1 MARAARTRIFV
12 PGPLA
17 ADAEIDLP
25 REAAHHLV
33 AVLRAR
39 RGDAVT
45 LFDGRGGEYA
55 AEIVGLERRAARC
68 LVGAFDAVER
78 EAEIHVTLYQAL
90 ARGTKMDLVVQKAT
104 ELGAAGVVPFVAA
117 RSNVR
122 LEPAKARERVEH
134 WRRVAIAACEQCGR
148 NRIPEVGEVVDA
160 AALSAG
166 DAAAFYARPEATIH
180 LARAAREAVGA
191 RRLLKVAIGPE
202 GGFSDTENAAL
213 KAAGFAPVSLGP
225 SVLRTETAGLAALAT
240 LGAVAL
246 TDDGDGLGRLR

>member
-12 PGPLA
+12 PEPLA
-17 ADAEIDLP
+17 ADTEIDLP

-39 RGDAVT
+39 RGDVVT
-45 LFDGRGGEYA
+45 LFDGHGGEYV

-68 LVGAFDAVER
+68 RVGAFDAVER
-78 EAEIHVTLYQAL
+78 EADVHVTLYQAL
-90 ARGTKMDLVVQKAT
+90 ARGTKMELVVQKAT

-122 LEPAKARERVEH
+122 LEPAKARERVAH
-134 WRRVAIAACEQCGR
+134 WRRVAVAACEQCGR
-148 NRIPEVGEVVDA
+148 NRLPEVSEVVDL

-166 DAAAFYARPEATIH
+166 AAAAFYACPKATVH
-180 LARAAREAVGA
+180 LATAAGEAIGA
-191 RRLLKVAIGPE
+191 RRQLKVAIGPE
-202 GGFSDTENAAL
+202 GGFSDAENDAL
-213 KAAGFAPVSLGP
+213 EATGFAPVSLGP
-225 SVLRTETAGLAALAT
+225 RVLRTETAGLAALAA

-246 TDDGDGLGRLR
+246 RDGLRRLR